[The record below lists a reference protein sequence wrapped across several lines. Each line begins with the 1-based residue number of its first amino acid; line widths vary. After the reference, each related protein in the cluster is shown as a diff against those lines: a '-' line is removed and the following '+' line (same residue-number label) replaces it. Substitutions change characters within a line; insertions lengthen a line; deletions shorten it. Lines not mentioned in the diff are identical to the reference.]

1 MLTSVCLLDDLILG
15 FCYSNLRWKT
25 GGLKLVLTITLVL
38 QGTSYPRVLVTPNA
52 FLWPVILVAASLEL
66 ADIFALT
73 FLFNF
78 FFLVTLCL
86 IVVVQ
91 SCMEWISILKKVN
104 SPGAFSKPKC
114 KIEKLYHEKFVIFFE
129 FFFPLFFGMDADLVY
144 LRCFDF

>member
-1 MLTSVCLLDDLILG
+1 M
-15 FCYSNLRWKT
+15 
-25 GGLKLVLTITLVL
+25 
-38 QGTSYPRVLVTPNA
+38 
-52 FLWPVILVAASLEL
+52 ILVAASLEL